1 MENINNK
8 SSIIDFFLKVFSLL
22 ALIIFLYTVYRISV
36 FVINGNDINQIIDK
50 YLKFIIISLL
60 FFIFFLISFRF
71 SVDIK
76 KNIIL
81 IFSSLIITLYM
92 IEIIIYF
99 NFKNLVTFENNIN
112 IEDRNKKLEK
122 FEKFIEDGI
131 YPFDA
136 FNKEFTFQSDKI
148 FPLSYISNVNTFL
161 CNETGEDIF
170 YVSDDYGFRNNN
182 KVWKE
187 DVEFAFIGDSFVHG
201 GCVEDNY
208 TLSNILSKKVNKNV
222 LNLGVGG
229 AGPLIEY
236 AIFKEYASKKKP
248 KKVFWFFSEGTDLT
262 KNLRGEKKIKAL
274 IRYLDD
280 EYVQNL
286 ISKQD
291 IIDKLLINYVEENT
305 KKKNI
310 LEKNEI
316 SNVKKINKK
325 INNFLENTRF
335 LRLWS
340 IRNLISFFLL
350 ERQIDPLFEEIILK
364 TKERIQ
370 TWNGQLYFVY
380 MPESRRYNNQF
391 NRYLLKNKF
400 RNKDKILNML
410 VKNDIKVID
419 VDSDIFAKNKDPL
432 SLFNKI
438 KVHYNE
444 KAYEIIA
451 SNIANLD

>member
-1 MENINNK
+1 M
-8 SSIIDFFLKVFSLL
+8 
-22 ALIIFLYTVYRISV
+22 
-36 FVINGNDINQIIDK
+36 
-50 YLKFIIISLL
+50 
-60 FFIFFLISFRF
+60 
-71 SVDIK
+71 
-76 KNIIL
+76 
-81 IFSSLIITLYM
+81 
-92 IEIIIYF
+92 
-99 NFKNLVTFENNIN
+99 
-112 IEDRNKKLEK
+112 
-122 FEKFIEDGI
+122 
-131 YPFDA
+131 
-136 FNKEFTFQSDKI
+136 
-148 FPLSYISNVNTFL
+148 
-161 CNETGEDIF
+161 
-170 YVSDDYGFRNNN
+170 
-182 KVWKE
+182 
-187 DVEFAFIGDSFVHG
+187 
-201 GCVEDNY
+201 
-208 TLSNILSKKVNKNV
+208 
-222 LNLGVGG
+222 
-229 AGPLIEY
+229 
-236 AIFKEYASKKKP
+236 
-248 KKVFWFFSEGTDLT
+248 
-262 KNLRGEKKIKAL
+262 RGEKKIKAL
-274 IRYLDD
+274 IKYLDD
-280 EYVQNL
+280 DYVQNL

-291 IIDKLLINYVEENT
+291 IIDELLINYVEENI

-310 LEKNEI
+310 IENNEV

-325 INNFLENTRF
+325 INNFLENTKF

-350 ERQIDPLFEEIILK
+350 ERQIDPLFVEIILK

-451 SNIANLD
+451 NNIANFD